1 MFIKEK
7 LTVDFGDVNKT
18 PPLYLKQQTANQ
30 KDHRMVAPMSIK
42 PNQSLTAPKT
52 PLEVDITRSLAN
64 PADHLPSQNIRV
76 SGFERFQSN
85 QR

>member
-1 MFIKEK
+1 
-7 LTVDFGDVNKT
+7 
-18 PPLYLKQQTANQ
+18 
-30 KDHRMVAPMSIK
+30 MVAPMSIK

-85 QR
+85 

>member
-1 MFIKEK
+1 
-7 LTVDFGDVNKT
+7 
-18 PPLYLKQQTANQ
+18 
-30 KDHRMVAPMSIK
+30 MVAPMSIK

-64 PADHLPSQNIRV
+64 PADHLPSHNIRV

-85 QR
+85 QRQTSVGKRIDQRKKLDDVVVNNKNIKHGERSR